1 MKDSRKET
9 KTNAMRILDNLGIR
23 YKVHHYEWSEDHLD
37 AVHAA
42 EEGGFS
48 LEKTYKTIVM
58 ENEDK
63 KLFVFCLPAEFGIS
77 LKKARAITG
86 SRSIDLIRMTEL
98 QKHTGYIRGGCS
110 PLGMIRHYPTYI
122 SELAELEDTVYV
134 SAGERGRMIEIAP
147 EDLRVAAEAEFAD
160 FI

>member
-9 KTNAMRILDNLGIR
+9 KTNAMRILDNLGIS
-23 YKVHHYEWSEDHLD
+23 YKIHHYEWNEEHLD

-42 EEGGFS
+42 NAGGFDP
-48 LEKTYKTIVM
+48 EKTFKTIVM
-58 ENEDK
+58 VNEDK
-63 KLFVFCLPAEFGIS
+63 KLFVFCLPAEFDIS

-86 SRSIDLIRMTEL
+86 SKSIDLIKTSEL

-122 SELAELEDTVYV
+122 SELAELEDTIYV
-134 SAGERGRMIEIAP
+134 SAGERGRMIELAP
-147 EDLRVAAEAEFAD
+147 EDLKRAADAESAD